1 MNMNIHSDLEIEV
14 SNQQFG
20 VELGMVM
27 LNQLPQYD

>member
-1 MNMNIHSDLEIEV
+1 MNMNIHSNLEIEV
-14 SNQQFG
+14 ANQQFG

>member
-1 MNMNIHSDLEIEV
+1 MNMNIHSNLEIEV